1 MSNKTQKAEDS
12 AAVPSHVTLTI
23 EKGNTGKFDFSG
35 ATITVELER
44 AIKLANGN
52 GFEGEVRSLLGSLDK
67 HPLFGNFAEKGQ
79 TRPKNYERG
88 NVDYT
93 EERAEVV
100 RQMIAAG
107 TDLTGHIA
115 VTVTPYLASSLIAT
129 AKASIKSKGETES
142 SLVKLANAAGFDFSD
157 WKAELTVD
165 NPNFVRAVA
174 ALHASI

>member
-35 ATITVELER
+35 ATITVTLEN

-52 GFEGEVRSLLGSLDK
+52 GFEGEVRSLLGALDK
-67 HPLFGNFAEKGQ
+67 HALFGNFAEKGQ
-79 TRPKNYERG
+79 TRPANYERG
-88 NVDYT
+88 AIDFT
-93 EERAEVV
+93 DERAEVV

-129 AKASIKSKGETES
+129 AKETIKKKVNTES
-142 SLVKLANAAGFDFSD
+142 SLVKLATAAGYEFTD
-157 WKAELTVD
+157 WQTLTVD
-165 NPNFVRAVA
+165 NVNFVRAVA